1 MQCAA
6 DGESGVIRFFTAA
19 NGSGT
24 LQAQTA
30 FNNGEC
36 LANPSQ
42 YGAASVRFFCNSRSA
57 SQDIRQG
64 LTHARLNWY
73 QQSDCEY
80 LVQRMQSRAMP
91 HCNVCCAA
99 GYTSQSLAHPAPG
112 LIPACRTLS
121 TTACRRCKQLQ

>member
-1 MQCAA
+1 MRFDAHFLNTAFLLSTPVFGVSVQCAA
-6 DGESGVIRFFTAA
+6 DGESGVIRFLTAA
-19 NGSGT
+19 DGSGT

-80 LVQRMQSRAMP
+80 FLQRMYRPEQ
-91 HCNVCCAA
+91 
-99 GYTSQSLAHPAPG
+99 
-112 LIPACRTLS
+112 
-121 TTACRRCKQLQ
+121 